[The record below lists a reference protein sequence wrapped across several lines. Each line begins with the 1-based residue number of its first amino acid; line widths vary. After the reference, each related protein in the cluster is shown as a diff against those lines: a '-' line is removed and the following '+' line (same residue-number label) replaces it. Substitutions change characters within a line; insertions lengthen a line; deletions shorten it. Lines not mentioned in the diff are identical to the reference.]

1 MALKIRRRS
10 LSIFLRYALAVLVV
24 CSLPGVSFRV
34 LADAS
39 AQDLGDFPSVP
50 ATSLDK
56 AHMQLPKDFGGEVN
70 LVMIYFARE
79 QQQDVD
85 SWLPAARQLEAAHA
99 KLRYYELPTTSRE
112 NLLYRWW
119 FNSALRSNTTD
130 PALDGRILTLY
141 VSKGKFRQ
149 ALKIANEKQIV
160 TALVDRS
167 GRVLWRTS
175 GAYSA
180 EKERSLAAV
189 LAANGM

>member
-1 MALKIRRRS
+1 M
-10 LSIFLRYALAVLVV
+10 
-24 CSLPGVSFRV
+24 
-34 LADAS
+34 
-39 AQDLGDFPSVP
+39 GDFPSVP

-85 SWLPAARQLEAAHA
+85 SWLPAARQLESSHP
-99 KLRYYELPTTSRE
+99 KLRYYELPTTARE

-130 PALDGRILTLY
+130 PALDSRILTLY

-175 GAYSA
+175 GAFSA